1 MEKLLEAVFG
11 LLTILVKGIFNVLQV
26 IFGQDPEFRKAKYG
40 ASFMGLWDRL
50 RLVSSWNKGV
60 CISGTKKIKIS
71 KSLEHTLV
79 IGGSGTG
86 KTSTVVIPSIFR
98 SKNSFV
104 CTDIDGSIFA
114 KTSGDLQKRGYKIQV
129 LNLADITRSSFF
141 NPIQNCQNDTDLK
154 QLSELLIATAYPNS
168 NSENTFWSFGSQ
180 NIIYIL
186 LRLLKNQSEEY
197 QNLANLRYLLQR
209 YSQLEDFVTQN
220 ASADVWND
228 WLGFVSAEE
237 KIQSGMISSALV
249 ALDKLSDSGIGFLT
263 SKNTLDFS
271 KLVNGNGKRSAL
283 FLIIPENKLGFYS
296 FLLSIFYSQFFAFIE
311 NNKPK
316 KKNPLMIYLDEFSQL
331 TIPDFPLHA
340 TTLRRYN
347 TALVL
352 LIQDLAQISRKYG
365 IDGASA
371 IYNGS
376 TANKIIFPGM
386 SLDLAQK
393 LSQSFGRKG
402 VAIQPQTKPYLSD
415 RELLTAQELIQLED
429 NKAIFTYRNKPPL
442 ILKMKPYFKQFSLR
456 RRSRLKPMEL
466 EQNAITQT
474 PLIPLQLTQNHNEEE

>member
-1 MEKLLEAVFG
+1 MEKLLEAIFG
-11 LLTILVKGIFNVLQV
+11 LLTILVKGVFNVLQV
-26 IFGQDPEFRKAKYG
+26 IFGQDPEFRKGKYQAK
-40 ASFMGLWDRL
+40 FMSTWDRL

-60 CISGTKKIKIS
+60 CVSGTKQIKIS

-98 SKNSFV
+98 SNHSFV
-104 CTDIDGSIFA
+104 CTDVDGSIFA

-141 NPIQNCQNDTDLK
+141 NPVQNCHNDTGLK
-154 QLSELLIATAYPNS
+154 QLAELLIATAYPNS

-186 LRLLKNQSEEY
+186 LRLLKTQAEKY
-197 QNLANLRYLLQR
+197 QNLTNLRYLLQR
-209 YSQLEDFVTQN
+209 YAQLEGFVTRN

-271 KLVNGNGKRSAL
+271 KLVNGKRSAL

-296 FLLSIFYSQFFAFIE
+296 FLLSIFYSQLFAFIE

-316 KKNPLMIYLDEFSQL
+316 KKNSLMIYLDEFSQL

-347 TALVL
+347 TALVM
-352 LIQDLAQISRKYG
+352 LIQNYQQLITKYG
-365 IDGASA
+365 INGAST

-376 TANKIIFPGM
+376 SANKIVFSGM
-386 SLDLAQK
+386 SLELAQQ

-402 VAIQPQTKPYLSD
+402 VAIQPQTKPYMSD
-415 RELLTAQELIQLED
+415 RELLTVQELIQLED

-442 ILKMKPYFKQFSLR
+442 FLKMKPYFKQFSMR
-456 RRSRLKPMEL
+456 RRSRLKPVEL

-474 PLIPLQLTQNHNEEE
+474 PLIPLQLTPNHNEEE